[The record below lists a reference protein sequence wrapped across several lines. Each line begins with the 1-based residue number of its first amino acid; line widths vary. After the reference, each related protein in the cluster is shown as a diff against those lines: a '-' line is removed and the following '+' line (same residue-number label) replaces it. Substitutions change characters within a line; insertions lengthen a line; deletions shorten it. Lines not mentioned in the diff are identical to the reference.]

1 MLDCKNFITS
11 VFKEYN
17 IILSK
22 DQVDKFLLYYNFLVE
37 ENQKYNLTAITDFE
51 DVVYKHFLDS
61 CLPYLYFKKNAT
73 VIDVGS
79 GAGFPGVPLKI
90 IRPDLKIT
98 LLDSLNKRVNFLNQ
112 LISKLELTDIKAIHF
127 RVEDFA
133 KSNKEK
139 FDYAVSRA
147 VAQVSTLSEYLLPL
161 VKIKGSVFMYKS
173 QKLQEELFSGKKAIN
188 VLGGKIESCNNF
200 QIKEIESDR
209 QILIVE
215 KIKNTPSLYPRGKN
229 LPKTQPLH

>member
-1 MLDCKNFITS
+1 MINNENFIS
-11 VFKEYN
+11 DIFNKYN
-17 IILSK
+17 INLSK
-22 DQVDKFLLYYNFLVE
+22 EQVDKFLLYYNFLIE
-37 ENQKYNLTAITDFE
+37 ENEKYNLTAITGFE
-51 DVVYKHFLDS
+51 DVVFKHFLDS
-61 CLPYLYFKKNAT
+61 CLPYLYLKKDST

-112 LISKLELTDIKAIHF
+112 LILKLNLKDIKAIHF

-133 KSNKEK
+133 KTNREK
-139 FDYAVSRA
+139 FDYALSRA

-161 VKIKGSVFMYKS
+161 VKVKGFVLMYKS
-173 QKLQEELFSGKKAIN
+173 QKLEEELVSGKKAIN
-188 VLGGKIESCNNF
+188 ILGGKIKSCNDF

-209 QILIVE
+209 KILVIE
-215 KIKNTPSLYPRGKN
+215 KIKNSPLIYPRGKN